1 MRKNYNEKAQDR
13 LFTLFGK
20 KRLSDIFY
28 DFNIRGKE
36 KDVFYNV
43 HIYDVIIK
51 TYEYEDTELDIFEKA
66 ILGLLNIGYYDN
78 QIIEKMCIEESF
90 FKTITDSLKFK
101 GILDSRLKL
110 TSEGLK
116 YLNTINSKEM
126 KYKIKNKV
134 IKVFV
139 DPNSNNIFPYIFT
152 EKDFKLEYIS
162 KIDWEYVVDISGEK
176 LGTDRCI
183 LNSNSSSINSENDI
197 VKALRKFAK
206 INRNRNYRNFEYNDD
221 EKTIKYDLSGSIY
234 LHLKVALQD
243 GNIDN
248 PIISDGFSSQIEF
261 LHENEKIKHII
272 KEMEKREERQYLDKN
287 NTRELYDTLDKYNI
301 YKERVLKIL
310 NDEDS
315 EENIED
321 ILEPQELLELYSYI
335 IYNYLKYN
343 KKNIVDVEN
352 SFVNDSKIN
361 KNILLQKVKS
371 MNLEFSDKND
381 VLDYFH
387 LSNYKGLNSIENKLN
402 DILAIFLMSEPNI
415 NLLNFGL
422 LNDIY
427 ELRELK
433 KKNNTLSKEEMKKY
447 INKLETLIMN
457 IFNVEYSLE
466 IHLYIEKLNK
476 LNINFEKNSTV
487 DERNTILRKIKDSL
501 QYMYALLEHSFKY
514 ELSKVNYL
522 KEKLNDVDYYDVN
535 KNKDKLDKKMRKL
548 DSNYNWES
556 RFLKQFK
563 GSSIEYIFENPNM
576 NNLIPCYI
584 LLEEKGKSKFK
595 SDYLEFIEKL
605 KEHAD
610 RISHSNEKIDF
621 NDQTFEEYYN
631 YFYDTTK
638 KIILE
643 LFGIEIDKIEGNIKK
658 NSIEV
663 SQNDIKIYCKN
674 RLYEKLFN
682 VEYLSKETSEI
693 LGEISADEAPY
704 ALSYNDCINKMSK
717 SLEIFM
723 GSEIEYSIKN
733 FSDKQSAIKKIE
745 NNFEINLSEYQYLEK
760 ANESKY
766 LNAIKRKNSTL
777 GGMTLAFLSSLDDK
791 EVILKLKESKFIF
804 LINEVINL
812 RAHRNNILNDIKDNS
827 ELKELKE
834 LLFENINLLQRYF
847 N

>member
-272 KEMEKREERQYLDKN
+272 K
-287 NTRELYDTLDKYNI
+287 
-301 YKERVLKIL
+301 
-310 NDEDS
+310 
-315 EENIED
+315 
-321 ILEPQELLELYSYI
+321 
-335 IYNYLKYN
+335 
-343 KKNIVDVEN
+343 
-352 SFVNDSKIN
+352 
-361 KNILLQKVKS
+361 
-371 MNLEFSDKND
+371 
-381 VLDYFH
+381 
-387 LSNYKGLNSIENKLN
+387 
-402 DILAIFLMSEPNI
+402 
-415 NLLNFGL
+415 
-422 LNDIY
+422 
-427 ELRELK
+427 
-433 KKNNTLSKEEMKKY
+433 
-447 INKLETLIMN
+447 
-457 IFNVEYSLE
+457 
-466 IHLYIEKLNK
+466 
-476 LNINFEKNSTV
+476 
-487 DERNTILRKIKDSL
+487 
-501 QYMYALLEHSFKY
+501 
-514 ELSKVNYL
+514 
-522 KEKLNDVDYYDVN
+522 
-535 KNKDKLDKKMRKL
+535 
-548 DSNYNWES
+548 
-556 RFLKQFK
+556 
-563 GSSIEYIFENPNM
+563 
-576 NNLIPCYI
+576 
-584 LLEEKGKSKFK
+584 
-595 SDYLEFIEKL
+595 
-605 KEHAD
+605 
-610 RISHSNEKIDF
+610 
-621 NDQTFEEYYN
+621 
-631 YFYDTTK
+631 
-638 KIILE
+638 
-643 LFGIEIDKIEGNIKK
+643 
-658 NSIEV
+658 
-663 SQNDIKIYCKN
+663 
-674 RLYEKLFN
+674 
-682 VEYLSKETSEI
+682 
-693 LGEISADEAPY
+693 
-704 ALSYNDCINKMSK
+704 
-717 SLEIFM
+717 
-723 GSEIEYSIKN
+723 
-733 FSDKQSAIKKIE
+733 
-745 NNFEINLSEYQYLEK
+745 
-760 ANESKY
+760 
-766 LNAIKRKNSTL
+766 
-777 GGMTLAFLSSLDDK
+777 
-791 EVILKLKESKFIF
+791 
-804 LINEVINL
+804 
-812 RAHRNNILNDIKDNS
+812 
-827 ELKELKE
+827 
-834 LLFENINLLQRYF
+834 
-847 N
+847 